1 MVGTFALHNTFFDTG
16 IMFGFG
22 LLGYFMKKYGF
33 PVVPML
39 LAIILGPNLE
49 EQLRM
54 SLIISQGD
62 FTIFIT
68 HPICLIFIIISM
80 VSFSAPLLKPLWKK
94 K

>member
-1 MVGTFALHNTFFDTG
+1 L
-16 IMFGFG
+16 
-22 LLGYFMKKYGF
+22 MKKYGF

-49 EQLRM
+49 EHLRM

-62 FTIFIT
+62 YSIFVT
-68 HPICLIFIIISM
+68 HPICLSFIIL
-80 VSFSAPLLKPLWKK
+80 SFFSFIGPLIRPMLRDRKK